1 VNPDFETQSDV
12 LQRTI
17 IGRAGEQI
25 PVAKASLNAEY
36 VAQRN
41 AAIEW
46 V

>member
-17 IGRAGEQI
+17 IKRAGEQ
-25 PVAKASLNAEY
+25 VSASDESLDPKYIE
-36 VAQRN
+36 QRN
-41 AAIEW
+41 SAIEW